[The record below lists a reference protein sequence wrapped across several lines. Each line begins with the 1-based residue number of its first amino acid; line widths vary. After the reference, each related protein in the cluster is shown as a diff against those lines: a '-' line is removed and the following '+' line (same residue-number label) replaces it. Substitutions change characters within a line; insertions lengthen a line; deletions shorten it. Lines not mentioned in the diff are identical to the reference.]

1 MLVVPSSYMTSP
13 SCMLS
18 ILCIDSPSV
27 TSAGSSLAAS
37 PLEPKTKVPPYL
49 EVASVVLGGVVVPWS
64 AQPPKIDDSII
75 TAIMSP
81 SILLSLF
88 IDFTLETHHN

>member
-1 MLVVPSSYMTSP
+1 
-13 SCMLS
+13 
-18 ILCIDSPSV
+18 
-27 TSAGSSLAAS
+27 
-37 PLEPKTKVPPYL
+37 L

-88 IDFTLETHHN
+88 IISP